1 MTNAVSPQIKNET
14 SSSFSSVTD
23 VKGLLP
29 IVRVKLSSSDDST
42 TALALCDTACS
53 HTWITRELAAKLK
66 LKGNP
71 IKVTVNGI
79 NAQETVDT
87 ETVELKVSSLSGQDN
102 EVYTLKPY
110 VKQRINVGSDV
121 IDVPALQRR
130 YPHLAPLSSEPHSYA
145 DVELVL
151 GQDAF
156 AAIHPLEYFEAES
169 KNSPIAVRLPLGWVL
184 SGPLPSTACMLS
196 TCFKANAKLKI

>member
-1 MTNAVSPQIKNET
+1 MSRD
-14 SSSFSSVTD
+14 FY
-23 VKGLLP
+23 L

-53 HTWITRELAAKLK
+53 HTWMTRELAARLK

-87 ETVELKVSSLSGQDN
+87 ETIELKVSSLSGQDN

-130 YPHLAPLSSEPHSYA
+130 YPHLAPLSSEPYSLRRCRVSSWSGRFRSHPS
-145 DVELVL
+145 VRVLRSRIEEL
-151 GQDAF
+151 ANS
-156 AAIHPLEYFEAES
+156 LE
-169 KNSPIAVRLPLGWVL
+169 PRLMQTPYGLVGL
-184 SGPLPSTACMLS
+184 KS
-196 TCFKANAKLKI
+196 TCLH